1 MISLPP
7 MFLVLFVI
15 GTGTLRV
22 IQICVVVALA
32 AVIRHL
38 DIVVG
43 THGRTDFDRYVFAG
57 VTEYLVRMSPIPVD
71 GPGRVSLDIHLK
83 TELCARISI
92 TVLRLSLADL
102 LSGQT
107 DEFDK

>member
-1 MISLPP
+1 MRTCSILGGVLLISLPP

-15 GTGTLRV
+15 GTGILRV

-43 THGRTDFDRYVFAG
+43 THGRTDFDRYVFG
-57 VTEYLVRMSPIPVD
+57 SVTEYLVWMSPIPV
-71 GPGRVSLDIHLK
+71 L
-83 TELCARISI
+83 
-92 TVLRLSLADL
+92 TVRAECRLTS
-102 LSGQT
+102 T
-107 DEFDK
+107 